1 MTTTMNVRKSEVF
14 RVHQQLFQIPFQ
26 LRDWLSQVCKTIF
39 LCNLQL
45 SPVKWMNMRLWSVLS
60 FHFPPS
66 PPLPF
71 SPLQC
76 RISPPSCL
84 FTCLDRASPILS
96 NVCSPNCKPWSC
108 SFLQH
113 YQNILLL
120 KYLNYQAYVN
130 EFIIHQD
137 QHFFSIC
144 SLQRLCWDYG
154 CEKLLIVYGVFSIN
168 HLQKNIPSWDC
179 KALFI
184 ILIHLILLIFSSR
197 NKKATNCVC
206 RWVDGKKVSCSF
218 FVNFFVLSFFCSV
231 NFSSFPRSLI
241 FEWGRWRQEQPTGR
255 TKKILLFCKF
265 PTFRWFVSVFQIK
278 PGPGRLYVWLGR

>member
-60 FHFPPS
+60 FHFFLAT

-71 SPLQC
+71 PSLQC

-168 HLQKNIPSWDC
+168 HLQKKHP
-179 KALFI
+179 
-184 ILIHLILLIFSSR
+184 
-197 NKKATNCVC
+197 
-206 RWVDGKKVSCSF
+206 
-218 FVNFFVLSFFCSV
+218 
-231 NFSSFPRSLI
+231 
-241 FEWGRWRQEQPTGR
+241 
-255 TKKILLFCKF
+255 
-265 PTFRWFVSVFQIK
+265 
-278 PGPGRLYVWLGR
+278 

>member
-1 MTTTMNVRKSEVF
+1 MEIKLSNPQLHDHHNECQEIRSVQSAPAAFPNSLSTQRLVESGLQDHFSLQSSTFAGKVNEHEALVR
-14 RVHQQLFQIPFQ
+14 
-26 LRDWLSQVCKTIF
+26 
-39 LCNLQL
+39 
-45 SPVKWMNMRLWSVLS
+45 VKFS
-60 FHFPPS
+60 FFHH
-66 PPLPF
+66 PLPF
-71 SPLQC
+71 LQC

-154 CEKLLIVYGVFSIN
+154 CEKLVIVYGVFSIN
-168 HLQKNIPSWDC
+168 HLQKKTSLVGTVRPYLSF
-179 KALFI
+179 LFI
-184 ILIHLILLIFSSR
+184 SSCSSFLLEIKRQQIVCVTGPMVKKCPVLILSIFLF
-197 NKKATNCVC
+197 CH
-206 RWVDGKKVSCSF
+206 
-218 FVNFFVLSFFCSV
+218 FFVLSFFCSV

-241 FEWGRWRQEQPTGR
+241 FEWGRWKQEQPTGR
-255 TKKILLFCKF
+255 TKKITLVL
-265 PTFRWFVSVFQIK
+265 
-278 PGPGRLYVWLGR
+278 

>member
-1 MTTTMNVRKSEVF
+1 MEIKLSDPQLHDHHNECPEIRSVQSAPAAFPNSLSTQRLVESGLQDHFSLQSSTFAGKVNEHEALVR
-14 RVHQQLFQIPFQ
+14 
-26 LRDWLSQVCKTIF
+26 
-39 LCNLQL
+39 
-45 SPVKWMNMRLWSVLS
+45 VKFS
-60 FHFPPS
+60 FFHH
-66 PPLPF
+66 PLPF
-71 SPLQC
+71 LQC

-206 RWVDGKKVSCSF
+206 DWADGKKVSCSY

-231 NFSSFPRSLI
+231 NFPYFPRSLI
-241 FEWGRWRQEQPTGR
+241 FEWGRWKQEQPTGR
-255 TKKILLFCKF
+255 TKKITLVL
-265 PTFRWFVSVFQIK
+265 
-278 PGPGRLYVWLGR
+278 